1 MSEFSDMQP
10 RPCSVC
16 AALVGNENMQDHLEW
31 HDSML
36 RRTGD
41 PTAAEGPL
49 TERQPGAPR
58 QPSAGSHEADPD
70 DTAREG

>member
-1 MSEFSDMQP
+1 
-10 RPCSVC
+10 
-16 AALVGNENMQDHLEW
+16 
-31 HDSML
+31 
-36 RRTGD
+36 
-41 PTAAEGPL
+41 L